1 VNPDRFEGQ
10 QAMNFPRDAHSPTA
24 RSRADAVDTALLAA
38 GILAVALYGVGDLVS
53 GLLYTGYSFRDQA
66 ISELSAVGSPV
77 RPLMVTVI
85 LIHALLMTAFG
96 VGIWRSAGR
105 RSLRW
110 AGLCLVA
117 TGLIGFPTHTVF
129 AMSSRWLPT
138 GFNDAM
144 HIALTSVFSLFVS
157 VALVLSAVAY
167 RGWFRWYAIATLLVI
182 AGFGAAASS
191 AIQGLA
197 QNATPWAGGF
207 ERINAYT
214 YFAWIVV
221 LAVITM
227 RRLSASPHGPGAS
240 SGGGR
245 TDS

>member
-1 VNPDRFEGQ
+1 
-10 QAMNFPRDAHSPTA
+10 
-24 RSRADAVDTALLAA
+24 
-38 GILAVALYGVGDLVS
+38 
-53 GLLYTGYSFRDQA
+53 
-66 ISELSAVGSPV
+66 
-77 RPLMVTVI
+77 MVTVI
-85 LIHALLMTAFG
+85 LVHALLMTAFG
-96 VGIWRSAGR
+96 AGIWRTAADR

-110 AGLCLVA
+110 AGICLVA

-129 AMSSRWLPT
+129 AMSSRWLAS
-138 GFNDAM
+138 GFNDVM
-144 HIALTSVFSLFVS
+144 HIALTSVFSFFVS
-157 VALVLSAVAY
+157 VAIVLSAVAY

-221 LAVITM
+221 LALVTM
-227 RRLSASPHGPGAS
+227 RRPFAAAPGPAGAAGPGARTLADAPNAPS
-240 SGGGR
+240 SVPPGSR
-245 TDS
+245 C